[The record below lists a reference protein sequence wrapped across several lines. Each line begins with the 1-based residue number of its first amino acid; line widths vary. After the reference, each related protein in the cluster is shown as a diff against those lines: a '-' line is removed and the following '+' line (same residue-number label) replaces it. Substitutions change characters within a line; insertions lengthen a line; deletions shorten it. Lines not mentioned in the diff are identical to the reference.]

1 MSIGALTW
9 AGVSPAHRTK
19 PGINPE
25 VAVKQRQGPKS
36 GWILVLRDYVE
47 RPALCS
53 CAGARRRHDPTCTTT
68 KNFFFCVEILEPW
81 TNSITHGLRLSCS
94 AHTPLLLHIHFP
106 LRTTSNPSTSIS
118 HFTSRSPNEPSRVF
132 TFNFVLARP
141 RRPTL
146 SLFTS
151 PTRHL
156 RPPGKRPK
164 FTSNIRFLAC
174 FHIPFLKKCQFS
186 RFTFRAKVR
195 RGGPCCRGS
204 NKKIHAHTVINDA
217 SDISY
222 RN

>member
-1 MSIGALTW
+1 MLSVGTYVVLVSALNVGT
-9 AGVSPAHRTK
+9 
-19 PGINPE
+19 I
-25 VAVKQRQGPKS
+25 QR
-36 GWILVLRDYVE
+36 VL
-47 RPALCS
+47 
-53 CAGARRRHDPTCTTT
+53 
-68 KNFFFCVEILEPW
+68 KNFFFLEILEPW
-81 TNSITHGLRLSCS
+81 TNFIIHGLRLSCS
-94 AHTPLLLHIHFP
+94 SHTPLLLHIHFP

-195 RGGPCCRGS
+195 RGGPCMVGS
-204 NKKIHAHTVINDA
+204 RCQWQVGSDWQVSFFTDFNKFD
-217 SDISY
+217 
-222 RN
+222 

>member
-1 MSIGALTW
+1 M
-9 AGVSPAHRTK
+9 
-19 PGINPE
+19 
-25 VAVKQRQGPKS
+25 KQRLGPKS
-36 GWILVLRDYVE
+36 GRILVLRDYVE
-47 RPALCS
+47 RRHVRCTGV
-53 CAGARRRHDPTCTTT
+53 GAQCRYDPTCT
-68 KNFFFCVEILEPW
+68 KKLFFLEILEPW
-81 TNSITHGLRLSCS
+81 TNFIIHGLRLSCS
-94 AHTPLLLHIHFP
+94 SHTPLLLHIHFP

-118 HFTSRSPNEPSRVF
+118 HFTSRSPNEPSREF

-195 RGGPCCRGS
+195 RGVLEYLDEYGVEDS
-204 NKKIHAHTVINDA
+204 TVQRQGNQ
-217 SDISY
+217 
-222 RN
+222 